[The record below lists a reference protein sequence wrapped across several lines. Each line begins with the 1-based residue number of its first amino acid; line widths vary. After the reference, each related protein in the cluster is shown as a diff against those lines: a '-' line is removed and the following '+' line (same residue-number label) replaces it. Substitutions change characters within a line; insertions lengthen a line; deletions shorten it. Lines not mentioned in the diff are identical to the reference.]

1 MPASFLA
8 RATGCMVGL
17 LTIIGIAGKM
27 TDLMGKEKEFSFV
40 CADVKMSVRHS
51 NRDVYNI

>member
-27 TDLMGKEKEFSFV
+27 IDLMGKEKEVSYQGLRKRIEF
-40 CADVKMSVRHS
+40 
-51 NRDVYNI
+51 